1 MCEQRVE
8 SLSGVLLEDLCFV
21 ELYVGGDSGYGDLSA
36 GHADVATHVE
46 DLPRPGY
53 TGFWICTGSVCRVCS
68 MYSM

>member
-8 SLSGVLLEDLCFV
+8 RPSGILLEDLCYV
-21 ELYVGGDSGYGDLSA
+21 ELYDGRRQWLWA
-36 GHADVATHVE
+36 GNADVATHVE

-53 TGFWICTGSVCRVCS
+53 TGLWTRTGSVCRVCS